1 MPGASPEPPTL
12 DVDAVRPPPR
22 RPVGE
27 LVVAYLRWLGAGR
40 ILATAASVLS
50 VVVGGWWLL
59 RAPSPPVEASLPMAS
74 VSATTAA
81 MTPAADTPESS
92 GSAAEVVVVH
102 VAGAVLAP
110 GVVTL
115 PAGSRVHEAVTA
127 AGGLAPDA
135 VADAVNLA
143 AIVADGQQVYVPHAG
158 EGVGGPA
165 STATPTGSGSG
176 PTGPVDLNH
185 ATAAE
190 LEVLP
195 GIGPAT
201 AAAIVAHRD
210 QHGPFASVEGLLD
223 VPGIGPARLESL
235 RELVTV

>member
-1 MPGASPEPPTL
+1 M
-12 DVDAVRPPPR
+12 
-22 RPVGE
+22 GE
-27 LVVAYLRWLGAGR
+27 LVVAYVRWLGIGR
-40 ILATAASVLS
+40 ILATAASVLA
-50 VVVGGWWLL
+50 VALGGWWLL

-74 VSATTAA
+74 EPATGAVATSAAA
-81 MTPAADTPESS
+81 TPESAR
-92 GSAAEVVVVH
+92 GAAEVVVIH

-115 PAGSRVHEAVTA
+115 PVGSRVHEAVAA

-143 AIVADGQQVYVPHAG
+143 AVVADGQQVYVPHAG
-158 EGVGGPA
+158 EGVSGPA
-165 STATPTGSGSG
+165 STAAPAGPGAG

-201 AAAIVAHRD
+201 AAAIVTHRD